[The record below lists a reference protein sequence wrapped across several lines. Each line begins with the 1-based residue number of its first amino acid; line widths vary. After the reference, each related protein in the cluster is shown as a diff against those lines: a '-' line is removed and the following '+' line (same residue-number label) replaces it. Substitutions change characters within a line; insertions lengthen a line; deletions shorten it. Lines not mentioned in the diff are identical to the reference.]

1 MVSDPSVDVI
11 RSNRPFGWYWFGQTM
26 SSGGAQVTTI
36 ALPLVTALLLH
47 EGPGALGA
55 VATAGMLPYLLFS
68 LIAGHLLEK
77 RDKPLVTIPA
87 HLIQGALAL
96 AVPAAWWLGI
106 LSVPLLA
113 VIAFLSGTA
122 ALVFGIAGFAY
133 VPQLVARDEL
143 PAANRAVQGSRTVT
157 EIAGPGIAGALIG
170 AVGPALAMIVD
181 GIGYLTSAAGVAKG
195 KPQHP
200 PAPVDTEPDDATS
213 IWTSMGILFGNTYLR
228 SLTVHAALYNLAE
241 AVFSLNLV
249 LWAVQ
254 SQ

>member
-1 MVSDPSVDVI
+1 M
-11 RSNRPFGWYWFGQTM
+11 
-26 SSGGAQVTTI
+26 
-36 ALPLVTALLLH
+36 
-47 EGPGALGA
+47 
-55 VATAGMLPYLLFS
+55 LFS

-77 RDKPLVTIPA
+77 RDKRLVTIPA

-181 GIGYLTSAAGVAKG
+181 GIGFLTSAAGVAKG

-213 IWTSMGILFGNTYLR
+213 IWTGMGILFGNTYLR
-228 SLTVHAALYNLAE
+228 SLTMHAALYNLAE
-241 AVFSLNLV
+241 AVFFLNLV

-254 SQ
+254 SQQLSEAGFGVALSAGGIGGLLATLTALSLSRRLGLGRAFAVSLVLSCGVPLLAAARPA